1 VLAGSFI
8 SVCAV
13 FIFGNLTVETKYITD
28 RRGLRK
34 WVLKNI
40 HYLNKGNKGVVLAG
54 NSIIYQRINSRND
67 TLYAQI
73 VCRIGIRKHIF
84 GKIAKSDIESLFEQ
98 KKLSTRCTDY
108 LHQLANGKGGL
119 TYMIKIYLLAEA
131 AARSHKEELD
141 VSLQFVRKLT
151 GFNQPSKT
159 NEAAFEHAVND
170 IAAIARILMDSL
182 VTYVEP
188 RNREVET
195 ERARARN
202 VKRFG

>member
-1 VLAGSFI
+1 
-8 SVCAV
+8 
-13 FIFGNLTVETKYITD
+13 
-28 RRGLRK
+28 
-34 WVLKNI
+34 
-40 HYLNKGNKGVVLAG
+40 
-54 NSIIYQRINSRND
+54 
-67 TLYAQI
+67 
-73 VCRIGIRKHIF
+73 
-84 GKIAKSDIESLFEQ
+84 
-98 KKLSTRCTDY
+98 
-108 LHQLANGKGGL
+108 
-119 TYMIKIYLLAEA
+119 MIKIYLLAEA